1 MGRRNLHLGARS
13 QLFTLAR
20 HLRQNE
26 TQAEKVLWQE
36 IRNKK
41 LNGSKFRR
49 QHPIGK
55 FIVDFYCHK
64 EKLIIEVDGSIHD
77 DKVIKNFDE
86 WREGALVNMG
96 FNVLRFRNSEI
107 LEQIEEVKK
116 KILCELEGKGK

>member
-41 LNGSKFRR
+41 LNGYKFRR

-86 WREGALVNMG
+86 WREVALVNMG